1 MGMPNR
7 ARVAFINT
15 HPIQYFAP
23 LYRYINAHSKTVEAV
38 PVYLTNQSLRGAID
52 PGFGQKVVWDID
64 LLSGMD
70 PIFAKGAETRDLAFG
85 ATKMIVPDV
94 WRIIRDGN
102 FDAVVVH
109 GHRIGANHVAW
120 AAAKSKGLPV
130 FTRGEMHLE
139 LQRSGLKTRVRDVLM
154 PILFKLYDGVLAIGS
169 ANHDYYRY
177 MGVPEARIS
186 HFPYSVDNDRLI
198 AEAQIS
204 PAERAAERERL
215 GVSPDGFVLLYAS
228 KFQRRKHPDDL
239 IHAAA
244 RLAAQGT
251 RVELV
256 LAGSGDMDDELRA
269 LAAQH
274 PDLTIRFPGFFN
286 QSALPRLFAACDAFA
301 LPSENEPWGLIVN
314 EAMCAGLPV
323 IVSREVG
330 CVRDIVHEGVNG
342 AVFDAGDS
350 EGLTA
355 SIQQVVD
362 DWSGPRTMGLRSR
375 EIVSGWGYRHCL
387 SGLEAACAK
396 AGAGPKKG

>member
-1 MGMPNR
+1 MPASPR
-7 ARVAFINT
+7 ARIAFINT

-52 PGFGQKVVWDID
+52 PGFGQTVTWDID

-70 PIFAKGAETRDLAFG
+70 PIFAKGAETRELEFG

-94 WRIIRDGN
+94 WRIIRGGN

-139 LQRSGLKTRVRDVLM
+139 LQRSGLKTRARDLLM
-154 PILFKLYDGVLAIGS
+154 PMLFKLYDGVLAIGS

-204 PAERAAERERL
+204 AAERAAERDRL
-215 GVSPDGFVLLYAS
+215 GVSQDGFVLLYAS
-228 KFQRRKHPDDL
+228 KFQHRKHPDDL

-244 RLAAQGT
+244 RLAKRGIK
-251 RVELV
+251 VELV

-330 CVRDIVHEGVNG
+330 CVRDMVHAGING
-342 AVFDAGDS
+342 AVFDAGDV
-350 EGLTA
+350 EGLA
-355 SIQQVVD
+355 AAIAKVAADALAGRAMGACSID
-362 DWSGPRTMGLRSR
+362 
-375 EIVSGWGYRHCL
+375 IVRKWGYRDCL
-387 SGLEAACAK
+387 LGLETAFARTQRNPTSA
-396 AGAGPKKG
+396 